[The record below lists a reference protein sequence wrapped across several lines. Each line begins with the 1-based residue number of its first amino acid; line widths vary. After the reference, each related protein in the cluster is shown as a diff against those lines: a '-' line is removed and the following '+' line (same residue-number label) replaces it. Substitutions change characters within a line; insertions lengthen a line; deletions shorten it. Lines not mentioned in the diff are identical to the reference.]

1 MNTSKETGYFY
12 RAAQWGS
19 VAQRKKISQARH
31 SEFKVTSLAWSGL
44 SDVSSCGTWSVSVY
58 SAGEN
63 RKLSA
68 AKTSKHWMS
77 RHARRRRRRRSPT
90 QPLQVVENIFISN
103 CFNTLCSLS
112 NIDLT
117 WTEVYLDPVL
127 AADGRKREKLNFCCM
142 EGGGQPCAGM
152 LRNAVLMWA

>member
-117 WTEVYLDPVL
+117 WTEVYLDVCWQQMVE
-127 AADGRKREKLNFCCM
+127 REKSWIFVAWR
-142 EGGGQPCAGM
+142 GGSHVQGCWEMQS
-152 LRNAVLMWA
+152 